1 MEISNTDWPS
11 GQVPGSRRAA
21 PQARVARSQGA
32 AEARTAEPQ
41 AAEVTA
47 HAQLRQRI
55 LELQRS
61 AAGLQ
66 RALSGLEGFR
76 ELLRAGG
83 GSAQA
88 GRSDAEVGEL
98 LRKAGSRGQSALG
111 PYSERLQKALRGGDA
126 QAVEGLIAEVSE
138 ALRERAAEL
147 DRFHTALQNSQSLSG
162 PADPLAALAQ
172 AVRGAGEQ
180 LVQTDGK
187 SVLELLG

>member
-1 MEISNTDWPS
+1 MEISNTEWPS

-21 PQARVARSQGA
+21 PQTRVARSQGA
-32 AEARTAEPQ
+32 TEAEAKTAEPQ
-41 AAEVTA
+41 GAEVTA

-61 AAGLQ
+61 AAELQ

-76 ELLRAGG
+76 ELLRAEDQTAEGG
-83 GSAQA
+83 RGLLSAA
-88 GRSDAEVGEL
+88 GRRSE
-98 LRKAGSRGQSALG
+98 QALA
-111 PYSERLQKALRGGDA
+111 PYSERLQEALRSGDA
-126 QAVEGLIAEVSE
+126 PAVEGMIAEVSE
-138 ALRERAAEL
+138 ALRARAAEL
-147 DRFHTALQNSQSLSG
+147 DRFQTALQNSQSLSG
-162 PADPLAALAQ
+162 PADPLAAVAQ